1 MLVGPTDTSLEGI
14 IVEKLDIG
22 NPVRIAVAYTSGSG
36 HTARVAEHVALG
48 AELVAGTEAVLV
60 DVGSLNDAVWE
71 TLAGA
76 DAIVFGAPTYM
87 GGPAGAF
94 KLFADASAQI
104 WFAQG
109 WKDKLAAGFTNSGH
123 MSGDKLNTLVY
134 FAVLAAQHGMN
145 WVSYGAK
152 GGWDT
157 SEGSA
162 EDLNRIGS
170 WLGVATQAN
179 KDRAAEI
186 APPPSDL
193 RTAAELGR
201 RVAIATRQW
210 VLGRIALAESAE
222 LATTG

>member
-1 MLVGPTDTSLEGI
+1 M
-14 IVEKLDIG
+14 EKIDIEKT
-22 NPVRIAVAYTSGSG
+22 VRIAVAYTSGSG
-36 HTARVAEHVALG
+36 HTARVAEHVAFG
-48 AELVAGTEAVLV
+48 AESVTGTEVVLV
-60 DVGSLNDAVWE
+60 DVANLNDTLWE
-71 TLAGA
+71 TLAKA

-87 GGPAGAF
+87 GGPSGAF
-94 KLFADASAQI
+94 KLFADASAQV

-109 WKDKLAAGFTNSGH
+109 WKDKLAAGFTNAGH

-162 EDLNRIGS
+162 EDLNRVGS

-179 KDRAAEI
+179 KDQAAEI

-201 RVAIATRQW
+201 RVAIATWQW
-210 VLGRIALAESAE
+210 VLGRIALAEAAE
-222 LATTG
+222 LAPTG